1 MNGEHPLPT
10 ETVTCPKCGGS
21 GHVSA
26 PRGVQPWGTWQERQK
41 LAKTAK
47 AGERWIQIKSG
58 RVVEIVEGCGTT
70 KWGTSLRLKHENG
83 RTTSKWYS
91 YFGQEYTPEVPP
103 T

>member
-1 MNGEHPLPT
+1 MSE
-10 ETVTCPKCGGS
+10 ETMACPHCAGTGRVKRTRA
-21 GHVSA
+21 VE
-26 PRGVQPWGTWQERQK
+26 PWGTWQQRQG

-47 AGERWIQIKSG
+47 VGERWIQIKSG
-58 RVVEIVEGCGTT
+58 RVVEIMRACGESGSGYT
-70 KWGTSLRLKHENG
+70 LQLKHENG